1 MPVQDAL
8 VFEALRILEGHGVQA
23 QGLLR
28 RIVADGGLR
37 ARHAVI
43 GIQAR
48 LAVARLRAP
57 VRELGPPGGLAL
69 RVEAAGA
76 VWDSGGIECVLPV
89 GLGRE
94 HGARIAL
101 GVSPERMRLHGIS
114 VSCTS
119 GAANMIHAWLH
130 KARTAL
136 RQRGNAP

>member
-1 MPVQDAL
+1 MARQKNTAQLPTADVLGAAIDDIASRLAAL
-8 VFEALRILEGHGVQA
+8 PPAAAPTSGHGWYAAHRAHQA
-23 QGLLR
+23 AAEELVGHLR
-28 RIVADGGLR
+28 
-37 ARHAVI
+37 
-43 GIQAR
+43 
-48 LAVARLRAP
+48 
-57 VRELGPPGGLAL
+57 
-69 RVEAAGA
+69 
-76 VWDSGGIECVLPV
+76 
-89 GLGRE
+89 RE